1 MPLLPQVQRLSL
13 YSSSA
18 DSCLMQH
25 HVCSPCVTQDRDNL
39 SSNHTGLNDTLR
51 IAKSE
56 SGTVS
61 VLGSL
66 LVAVNKKTVFRE
78 LSCSRKTEVFSS
90 AVPLSLLK
98 SKAALPIGILT
109 ETNRSSVTG
118 DTVTGLIVSFR
129 PGCLEVSYTVPTVMP
144 CTGRHLSELAINSFI
159 LFIAS
164 VIF

>member
-1 MPLLPQVQRLSL
+1 MPLLSQVQRLSL

-39 SSNHTGLNDTLR
+39 SSNHTGLNDTHR

-66 LVAVNKKTVFRE
+66 LVAVNKKTVLRE
-78 LSCSRKTEVFSS
+78 LSCSRKTEVFFFRGTTFIAQKLSRS
-90 AVPLSLLK
+90 ADRSPCGNESLLCNGRYRHRLNGFL
-98 SKAALPIGILT
+98 SAGMLGGELYCSCGNALHLT
-109 ETNRSSVTG
+109 
-118 DTVTGLIVSFR
+118 
-129 PGCLEVSYTVPTVMP
+129 
-144 CTGRHLSELAINSFI
+144 
-159 LFIAS
+159 AS
-164 VIF
+164 L